1 MLRLPIESLVV
12 EDTGTKMVLPVCAWN
27 DGINMG
33 NKAQRI
39 KEQQRH
45 TRTSLELSLL
55 SKSTSQFSATLRVQ
69 TALDRRARRIK
80 RSLQKEQIRQ

>member
-45 TRTSLELSLL
+45 TRTFTSLKEYIHHNSVPH
-55 SKSTSQFSATLRVQ
+55 LRVQ
-69 TALDRRARRIK
+69 TTPGRRARRIK